1 MLWLDRNCYTIRIED
16 INNEKNKEWV
26 DPLVEEVRQRGRA
39 FTAKFNNDSKK
50 IFDYL
55 NNVHEKNVKI
65 LGRKSTKKA
74 S

>member
-1 MLWLDRNCYTIRIED
+1 MK
-16 INNEKNKEWV
+16 KNKEWV
-26 DPLVEEVRQRGRA
+26 DPLVEEVRQRGRTL
-39 FTAKFNNDSKK
+39 TAKFNNDSKK

-65 LGRKSTKKA
+65 LRKKITKKA